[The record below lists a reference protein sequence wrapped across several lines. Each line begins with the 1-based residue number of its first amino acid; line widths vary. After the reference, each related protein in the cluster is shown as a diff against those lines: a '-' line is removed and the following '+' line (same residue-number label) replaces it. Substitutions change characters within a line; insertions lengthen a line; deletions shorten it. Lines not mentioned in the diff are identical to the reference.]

1 MATSRNQSDLGS
13 KLLSLKKRLEE
24 QKSQRHELQGELNSL
39 TKQME
44 QDFGIKTIDQAEKQ
58 IKKMQDEIEKME
70 KSIMSKIRQIEM
82 EMEGR

>member
-1 MATSRNQSDLGS
+1 MATSRDRADLGS

-58 IKKMQDEIEKME
+58 IKKMQDEIERME

>member
-58 IKKMQDEIEKME
+58 IEKMQDEIKKME
-70 KSIMSKIRQIEM
+70 KSIMSKIRQIEI